1 MGVVVVVEIC
11 DVRTHTHTHTHRQ
24 TDRQTESG
32 ADVVSHDGEV
42 MAVQQQL
49 TCSDFF

>member
-1 MGVVVVVEIC
+1 MGVVVVVVVIC
-11 DVRTHTHTHTHRQ
+11 DVRTHTQTDRQ